1 VAEAQPPTDELYGA
15 AFRLARLY
23 AILSPRVLMRDL
35 KVDRE
40 RAEALLVELER
51 QGAVGPTV
59 IKGTGARDS
68 QINMVQDEAPGGGP
82 TLAASDPRVGWRMV
96 LLGLAGALLGLGL
109 VALLTWLRV
118 GDAVN
123 RFFSVELG
131 SPILA
136 AVFRSVLP
144 SFGLLGGYLVEWPLR
159 RAEDFAPYWAIRAHG
174 WIWNGAA
181 MLVVLVAVLRL
192 LS

>member
-1 VAEAQPPTDELYGA
+1 MDELYPA
-15 AFRLARLY
+15 AYRLARLY

-35 KVDRE
+35 RVDRD
-40 RAEALLVELER
+40 RAEALLDELER

-59 IKGTGARDS
+59 IKGTGARESRVNVVEDP
-68 QINMVQDEAPGGGP
+68 ARAGP
-82 TLAASDPRVGWRMV
+82 VVAASDASIGRRMV
-96 LLGLAGALLGLGL
+96 LLGVLGAAVGLAV
-109 VALLTWLRV
+109 VAALTWLRV

-123 RFFSVELG
+123 RYLSVELG
-131 SPILA
+131 SPLLA
-136 AVFRSVLP
+136 AVIRSTLP
-144 SFGLLGGYLVEWPLR
+144 SFGLVVGYLAEYPLR

-181 MLVVLVAVLRL
+181 LAVVLLAVLRL

>member
-1 VAEAQPPTDELYGA
+1 MEDDLYPA

-35 KVDRE
+35 KVDRS
-40 RAEALLVELER
+40 RAEALLAELER
-51 QGAVGPTV
+51 RGAVGPTL
-59 IKGTGARDS
+59 IKGTGARES
-68 QINMVQDEAPGGGP
+68 RINVVEDEAPGGLP
-82 TLAASDPRVGWRMV
+82 VIASDQAAGRRMV
-96 LLGLAGALLGLGL
+96 ALGLGCALLGLGF

-123 RFFSVELG
+123 RFLYVELG

-136 AVFRSVLP
+136 AAVRSILP
-144 SFGLLGGYLVEWPLR
+144 SMGLLGGYLLEWPLR
-159 RAEDFAPYWAIRAHG
+159 RAEDFAPFWAIRAHG

-181 MLVVLVAVLRL
+181 LIAVLVAVLRL